1 MPYGIIL
8 LVWVPIYTFCN
19 LPPLQKSLVYTCGWH
34 FCWYNVAVEDYVTDH
49 SEIFLS
55 MAFRSRK
62 NKYCQVYS
70 KSPKQTGIYKEFNLL
85 LPCKRT
91 YQVDN
96 IVLFIVMCFS
106 LSESNSYYMATMNYP
121 KIALMLKMGLSIIH
135 SYVGK
140 MI

>member
-1 MPYGIIL
+1 M
-8 LVWVPIYTFCN
+8 
-19 LPPLQKSLVYTCGWH
+19 
-34 FCWYNVAVEDYVTDH
+34 
-49 SEIFLS
+49 
-55 MAFRSRK
+55 
-62 NKYCQVYS
+62 
-70 KSPKQTGIYKEFNLL
+70 
-85 LPCKRT
+85 

-121 KIALMLKMGLSIIH
+121 RIALMLKMGLSIIH